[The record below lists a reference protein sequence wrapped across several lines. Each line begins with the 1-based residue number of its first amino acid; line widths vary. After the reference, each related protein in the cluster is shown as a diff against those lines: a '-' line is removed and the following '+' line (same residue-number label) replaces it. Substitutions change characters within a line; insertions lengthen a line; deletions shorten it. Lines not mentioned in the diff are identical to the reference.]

1 MSDAPVTLNGFSGPA
16 SDVFATPPTSKKPWR
31 APLVIESSEAA
42 DVKKFNFPGD
52 YAVLDPSS
60 IGPS

>member
-1 MSDAPVTLNGFSGPA
+1 MSDALVTLNGSSGPA

-31 APLVIESSEAA
+31 APLVIESSKTA

-52 YAVLDPSS
+52 EVFLDPSS